1 MYAHS
6 GFANL
11 YWLAIGG
18 GLQAL
23 KWEGWRFWQR
33 RWEGDSPPL
42 PFWIR
47 HCIDAE
53 LERSATASAY
63 AHKPHGSIAT
73 SKT

>member
-23 KWEGWRFWQR
+23 KWEGGGSDRDV
-33 RWEGDSPPL
+33 GKAIPPPP
-42 PFWIR
+42 PFWIC